1 MSDLPPTNCPQQ
13 TSQER
18 LGAFIARHRR
28 SSPARKIANLCAR
41 YLGWYGNFSYDLR
54 TNGEAFVVETLAA
67 FQPRV
72 LFDAGANVGDWS
84 IAAKRCCPGAEIH
97 AFEIAQPT
105 FKALVANTRHLPQMH
120 RENVGLSDTGGPIRI
135 RHYGAFPALTT
146 SVDYPHPL
154 PFSEVD
160 AQVITGDSYVA
171 RKGIQHIDFLKI
183 DVEGMEEQVLRGFQK
198 TFQRGA
204 IGLVQFEYGR
214 VSIINHFLL
223 RDAYAFFRQNGF
235 VVGKIYPNYV
245 DFRDYDM
252 SDEDFM
258 GPNYLA
264 CRAEMVEYVR
274 AFRGFNGAVSSARP
288 NSQAGVELEA
298 E

>member
-1 MSDLPPTNCPQQ
+1 MAEIPQMSDLPPTNCPPQ
-13 TSQER
+13 TSRER

-28 SSPARKIANLCAR
+28 NLPVRKIANLCTQ
-41 YLGWYGNFSYDLR
+41 YLGWYGNFNYDLR

-72 LFDAGANVGDWS
+72 LFDVGANVGDWS
-84 IAAKRCCPGAEIH
+84 IAAKRTCRGAEIH
-97 AFEIAQPT
+97 AFEIAPPT
-105 FKALVANTRHLPQMH
+105 FAALAAKTRHLPDMH
-120 RENVGLSDTGGPIRI
+120 CENVGLSDASGPIRI

-146 SVDYPHPL
+146 STDYPHPL
-154 PFSEVD
+154 AFSEIE
-160 AQVITGDSYVA
+160 AQVITGDSYIA
-171 RKGIQHIDFLKI
+171 CKNIQHIDLLKM
-183 DVEGMEEQVLRGFQK
+183 DVEGMEDRVLKGFQK
-198 TFQRGA
+198 TFEQGA
-204 IGLVQFEYGR
+204 IDLVQFEYGR

-223 RDAYAFFRQNGF
+223 RDAYSFFRQNGF

-264 CRAEMVEYVR
+264 CRKDKVEYVR
-274 AFRGFNGAVSSARP
+274 AFRGGFNGTVSSAR
-288 NSQAGVELEA
+288 A
-298 E
+298 